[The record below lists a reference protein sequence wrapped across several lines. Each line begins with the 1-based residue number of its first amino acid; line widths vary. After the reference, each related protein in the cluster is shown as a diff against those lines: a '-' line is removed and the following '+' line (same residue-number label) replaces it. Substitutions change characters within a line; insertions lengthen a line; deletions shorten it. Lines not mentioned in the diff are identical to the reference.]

1 MEKASAEKLVKK
13 GSAGSAGKM
22 RVETGLQWRQVTVL
36 VANLVGVNAMAERDG
51 PEVESALGNA
61 TEIILSVIK
70 AHRGSVVNFAGG
82 IVFAAFNAVSN
93 NSSHGIY
100 ACQSA
105 LGILER
111 LKKQSS
117 VLRVRIG
124 LHTCQ
129 VLAGNIRTGNAATF
143 NILGSG
149 VRMCFIMARL
159 NAQLKTSVLLSSTTY
174 DKARDHFV
182 TRGVDVVKVAETG
195 TNAVLYELI
204 SEMEVNDEW
213 MYVLQERANNVSEY
227 DKGWSLFMKGDHA
240 NAAAIFKRHLA
251 DNPGDAAAQRL
262 LGLAIKLMAKPDGPA
277 CYRSIG
283 VPWDRLEDQ

>member
-1 MEKASAEKLVKK
+1 
-13 GSAGSAGKM
+13 M
-22 RVETGLQWRQVTVL
+22 RGNMRLLHFSQRICCHPPIGRPVGGWPLPVLQGDCL
-36 VANLVGVNAMAERDG
+36 G
-51 PEVESALGNA
+51 PF
-61 TEIILSVIK
+61 
-70 AHRGSVVNFAGG
+70 RMFAGG

-195 TNAVLYELI
+195 MSV
-204 SEMEVNDEW
+204 
-213 MYVLQERANNVSEY
+213 
-227 DKGWSLFMKGDHA
+227 
-240 NAAAIFKRHLA
+240 AAAARPRRIPH
-251 DNPGDAAAQRL
+251 DTDV
-262 LGLAIKLMAKPDGPA
+262 D
-277 CYRSIG
+277 S
-283 VPWDRLEDQ
+283 E